1 MSFMNTLKSLSLE
14 IFIRVQLYLN
24 FKKIK
29 TNKNL
34 SQKLHNWVEL
44 LLKNFPMSFKLN
56 DNWLFERVCA
66 FSIIIL
72 SSK

>member
-34 SQKLHNWVEL
+34 SQKLHN
-44 LLKNFPMSFKLN
+44 
-56 DNWLFERVCA
+56 
-66 FSIIIL
+66 
-72 SSK
+72 